1 MATKNKRSVIA
12 LLGIVLCAL
21 LALQI
26 GLNFSSSNTAS
37 FREALEAKLAARS
50 DIDERRK
57 SVLRIQ
63 LSVRDWMSKHGNIP
77 PQRIEELIP
86 EYFDRIPTDPI
97 TGKPFLYVAT
107 EGTFS
112 VGEAISASSSE
123 SKIAAGST
131 DLSNTPSGR
140 SSAEQETQNTQVAAN
155 RIDEEYIYNPEGK
168 RDPFLAFDFSPTK
181 SLDGRTELE
190 QFEIGQLRL
199 TATLEGLGEPKAI
212 VESSTGKGFTVTI
225 GTKIGP
231 NNGEVLKIEKD
242 RLVIVESETDFTGET
257 KMNTIEMLLR
267 IPGQS
272 ASGGKAP
279 SRAKNNGTSRKA
291 SFR

>member
-12 LLGIVLCAL
+12 LLGVVLCAL

-26 GLNFSSSNTAS
+26 GLNFSGSNTPS
-37 FREALEAKLAARS
+37 FREALEAKLATRS

-63 LSVRDWMSKHGNIP
+63 LSVRDWMSKHANIP

-97 TGKPFLYVAT
+97 TGKPFSYVVT

-112 VGEAISASSSE
+112 VGEAIPASSSE
-123 SKIAAGST
+123 SKSAAASI
-131 DLSNTPSGR
+131 DSNITPSGGFP
-140 SSAEQETQNTQVAAN
+140 AEQEAPNTQVAAN
-155 RIDEEYIYNPEGK
+155 TSGEEYIYNPEGK

-199 TATLEGLGEPKAI
+199 TATLEGLGQPKAI
-212 VESSTGKGFTVTI
+212 VESSTGKGFTVTV

-231 NNGEVLKIEKD
+231 NNGEVVKIEKD

-267 IPGQS
+267 LPGQS
-272 ASGGKAP
+272 ASRGKAS
-279 SRAKNNGTSRKA
+279 SRAVKNGTSRKA
-291 SFR
+291 SVR

>member
-26 GLNFSSSNTAS
+26 GLNFSGSNTAS
-37 FREALEAKLAARS
+37 FREALEEKLAARS

-63 LSVRDWMSKHGNIP
+63 LSVRDWMSKHANIP

-97 TGKPFLYVAT
+97 TGKPFSYVVT

-112 VGEAISASSSE
+112 VGEAIPTASSE
-123 SKIAAGST
+123 SQIAASGIE
-131 DLSNTPSGR
+131 SNTPPSDA
-140 SSAEQETQNTQVAAN
+140 SSAEQETSSTQVAAN
-155 RIDEEYIYNPEGK
+155 TIDEDYIYNPVGK

-231 NNGEVLKIEKD
+231 NNGEIVKIEKD
-242 RLVIVESETDFTGET
+242 RLVIVESEADFTGET

-267 IPGQS
+267 LPGQS
-272 ASGGKAP
+272 ASRGKIT
-279 SRAKNNGTSRKA
+279 SREKKNGTSRKV
-291 SFR
+291 SVR